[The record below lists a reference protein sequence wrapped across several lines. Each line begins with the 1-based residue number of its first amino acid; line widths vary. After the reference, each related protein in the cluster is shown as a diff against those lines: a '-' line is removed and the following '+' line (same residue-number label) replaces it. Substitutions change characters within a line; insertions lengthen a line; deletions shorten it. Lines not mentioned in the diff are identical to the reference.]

1 VLKNKRGS
9 TTVGMVHKK
18 ILLMRESHSKS
29 EQGTSRAR
37 LHGTYAT
44 LIATRVSETDD
55 LARPCASVFDDLR
68 LWTKDTKS

>member
-1 VLKNKRGS
+1 
-9 TTVGMVHKK
+9 
-18 ILLMRESHSKS
+18 MRESHSKS

-68 LWTKDTKS
+68 LWTKDT